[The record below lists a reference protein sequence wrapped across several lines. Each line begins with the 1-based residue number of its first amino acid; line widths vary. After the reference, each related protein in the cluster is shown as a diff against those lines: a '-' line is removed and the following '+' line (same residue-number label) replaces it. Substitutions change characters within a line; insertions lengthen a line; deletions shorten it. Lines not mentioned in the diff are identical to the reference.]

1 MDKLKLVEQSLIAE
15 NLPDF
20 NHNHIMKSILLSN
33 NILMFEI
40 NAVNDY
46 GFDQDET
53 IIIYKRRIAGS
64 PPVVDITHP
73 FNPITETQNQYQNIT
88 SFVLNVSQKSGI
100 EFFFNGN
107 ASTQFLFNP
116 STKIFSA
123 DVTLRQGINKV
134 VIKAKNNFG
143 RDSSTREIEYKV
155 PTPPQVDITDP
166 RLDTFFTQDQL
177 SYIRHKVDHV
187 I

>member
-1 MDKLKLVEQSLIAE
+1 MQPGANV
-15 NLPDF
+15 
-20 NHNHIMKSILLSN
+20 
-33 NILMFEI
+33 FEI

-73 FNPITETQNQYQNIT
+73 FNPITDTQNQYQNIT

-134 VIKAKNNFG
+134 VIKAKK
-143 RDSSTREIEYKV
+143 TLEEIV
-155 PTPPQVDITDP
+155 Q
-166 RLDTFFTQDQL
+166 
-177 SYIRHKVDHV
+177 
-187 I
+187 